1 MKFLF
6 EVHIKPGHTAEQYA
20 AVWLRVSEVLQQ
32 APGARGTRLH
42 RRIGHPD
49 RLLAI
54 ASWESK
60 AARDA
65 MERRALAEVKVL
77 LAEAAQHCEIRLLG
91 EYEEASWTVVPA
103 AAEPGVS

>member
-1 MKFLF
+1 MKFVF
-6 EVHIKPGHTAEQYA
+6 EVRIKPGHTAEQYA
-20 AVWLRVSEVLQQ
+20 AAWVRVSELLQR

-42 RRIGHPD
+42 RRIGDPN

-65 MERRALAEVKVL
+65 MDHRRDPAAQAI
-77 LAEAAQHCEIRLLG
+77 LAEAATHCDITLIG
-91 EYEEASWTVVPA
+91 EFDEPEWVVL
-103 AAEPGVS
+103 PGQMPPLP